1 MFIKRLMAVLFLAI
15 SLTSVAFAKNYLTI
29 EQAQQLMFP
38 GMTFAKSPVVLT
50 AAQQSKMT
58 ELSSVRFPFDGQN
71 VWKVSDGGWFVLD
84 QVVGKHEF
92 ITYAVGINADGT
104 VKQVDVLEY
113 NESYGYEVKERSW
126 MNQFVGKTAAM
137 PIKLNQDIK
146 NISGATLS
154 SKHLA
159 DGVKRVMVMYELALK
174 PH

>member
-1 MFIKRLMAVLFLAI
+1 MRKGLILILMLGLA
-15 SLTSVAFAKNYLTI
+15 LQVEAKEYLTV

-38 GMTFAKSPVVLT
+38 GHSMTRVTQTLSSE
-50 AAQQSKMT
+50 QQSKMT
-58 ELSSVRFPFDGQN
+58 DASSVKLPFDGKN
-71 VWKVSDGGWFVLD
+71 VWKVAEGGWFVVD

-92 ITYAVGINADGT
+92 ITYAVGINTDGT

-126 MNQFVGKTAAM
+126 MSQFVGKTASM

-154 SKHLA
+154 SKHLS
-159 DGVKRVMVMYELALK
+159 DGVKRVMVMYELVLK
-174 PH
+174 GQK

>member
-1 MFIKRLMAVLFLAI
+1 MKKAFILAVMLGAFSASEAKEYL
-15 SLTSVAFAKNYLTI
+15 SV
-29 EQAQQLMFP
+29 EQAQQLMFS
-38 GMTFAKSPVVLT
+38 GHSMTRAPVNLS
-50 AAQQSKMT
+50 AEQQSKMT
-58 ELSSVRFPFDGQN
+58 DASSVKFPFDGKN
-71 VWKVSDGGWFVLD
+71 VWKVADGGWFVVD

-126 MNQFVGKTAAM
+126 MNQFIGKTAAM

-154 SKHLA
+154 CKHLS

-174 PH
+174 GQK

>member
-1 MFIKRLMAVLFLAI
+1 MKNTLILMLLLAI
-15 SLTSVAFAKNYLTI
+15 SIQAEAKEYLTV
-29 EQAQQLMFP
+29 EQAQQLIFS
-38 GMTFAKSPVVLT
+38 GRAMTRTPVSLSSE
-50 AAQQSKMT
+50 QQSKMT
-58 ELSSVRFPFDGQN
+58 DASSVKFPFDGKN
-71 VWKVSDGGWFVLD
+71 VWKVAEGGWFIVD

-92 ITYAVGINADGT
+92 ITYAIGINADGT

-126 MNQFVGKTAAM
+126 MNQFAGKTAAM

-154 SKHLA
+154 CKHLS

-174 PH
+174 GQK